1 VPKDVLGEHLSGQ
14 IELEVVFVKRESG
27 FDEKSEVEEKRSR
40 AGENYIQA
48 SEGKSRAKTTIE
60 VEAQWVA
67 IGGLG
72 FTTPARVELCV
83 CRSHEPTESGILDM
97 IWGGAEP

>member
-1 VPKDVLGEHLSGQ
+1 VPKDVLGEHLGGQ

-48 SEGKSRAKTTIE
+48 SEGKSRAKTIIE

-67 IGGLG
+67 GKHNRRRENNS
-72 FTTPARVELCV
+72 ARATMKLKSE
-83 CRSHEPTESGILDM
+83 R
-97 IWGGAEP
+97 